1 LSVYRLP
8 KQDARRA
15 AVVLADAFHD
25 DAMWQAILED
35 GVTPAQKV
43 AAFETLV
50 VYCHAYGEVWAPSA
64 DLEGIIAWL
73 PGRYAKMTTWR
84 MLRSGAILPG
94 LRVGAKL
101 AKKMETLFAPFDRD
115 REAHMKGRAYLYIDI
130 FGVAWAFQGQGHGGT
145 LLRALIAKSDREK
158 LPLYVETQTEGNVR
172 MYTRFGFEVVQE
184 ATVPEIDLPYW
195 ELVREPAG

>member
-1 LSVYRLP
+1 MSVYRLS
-8 KQDARRA
+8 KQDAARA
-15 AVVLADAFHD
+15 ALVLADAFHD

-35 GVTPAQKV
+35 GVTSAQKV
-43 AAFETLV
+43 ASFETLV
-50 VYCHAYGEVWAPSA
+50 VYCHTYGEVWAPSA

-73 PGRYAKMTTWR
+73 PGRYTKMTIWR

-130 FGVAWAFQGQGHGGT
+130 FGVGRAFQGQGHGGT

-158 LPLYVETQTEGNVR
+158 LPIYVETQTEGNVS
-172 MYTRFGFEVVQE
+172 MYTRFGFEVIQK
-184 ATVPEIDLPYW
+184 ATVSEIDLPYW
-195 ELVREPAG
+195 ELVKEPAG